1 MSNHLNASLKQNID
15 SPSKNNQNSSL
26 SVLGQ
31 NLYNALNGNNVLEDY
46 VKAIDENWDNDSIL
60 RSIGERI
67 GIYIPEGEDSAVYL
81 YLTLLK
87 YLGENRN
94 PKWTKEKIEMTPT
107 EYAKRT
113 KTENLS
119 RDEFYPL
126 YSNRLLDL

>member
-15 SPSKNNQNSSL
+15 SPSKNNQNTNQNINQNQNTNQNL
-26 SVLGQ
+26 NISVLGQ

-81 YLTLLK
+81 FLTLLK

-119 RDEFYPL
+119 
-126 YSNRLLDL
+126 